1 MKEKILT
8 FFGYI
13 IGGIGAVIITPF
25 VITYYLIVLFWKVY
39 GSSIIG
45 FFIIAIFGGTMEE
58 CFKYG
63 AGMGFF
69 VGVYLKYRELKKQK

>member
-1 MKEKILT
+1 MTNKIWIAFQYFIGVL
-8 FFGYI
+8 GAI
-13 IGGIGAVIITPF
+13 IISPF
-25 VITYYLIVLFWKVY
+25 VFAFYILLLFWKVY

-45 FFIIAIFGGTMEE
+45 FFIIALFGGTMEE

-69 VGVYLKYRELKKQK
+69 VGVYLKYRELKNK